1 VRQLQEAKMKR
12 DLLRVLLLVGV
23 FFNGV
28 TVIHSEAA
36 YPDKPI
42 VWIVHYSPGGGFD
55 MVSRAIARQLQK
67 DLGVPVVV
75 KNVTGAGGRTGATL
89 LYRAKPNGYT
99 VGLMDAR
106 ALTISQLLYKPS
118 YDMEKFEWI
127 GVINSDHTF
136 VFVPKGSPFKS
147 MDDVRKATKPVR
159 FTVTTPAT
167 VPAAI
172 YVPEALNFPAR
183 LVAGYGGAS
192 EAIPAIM
199 RGDGDA
205 TTGWSYT
212 AAQSFLRTGDI
223 VAILVND
230 REPDPRMP
238 NVPSL
243 ADFGIADL
251 ADGLVFY
258 RALATPPGTPKPIRD
273 ALSAAVQKALAAPET
288 VEFFKKIGAPMNSQ
302 FGAKEVQKTIARVV
316 TVHKKHLAS
325 LKQAIGQ

>member
-1 VRQLQEAKMKR
+1 MKR
-12 DLLRVLLLVGV
+12 DSLRVLLC
-23 FFNGV
+23 V
-28 TVIHSEAA
+28 TAFIIAFASIHSEAA
-36 YPDKPI
+36 YPDKAI

-55 MVSRAIARQLQK
+55 MVSRAVARALQK

-75 KNVTGAGGRTGATL
+75 KNITGAGGRTGATFL
-89 LYRAKPNGYT
+89 SRSKPDGYT
-99 VGLMDAR
+99 VGLLDAR
-106 ALTISQLLYKPS
+106 ALTISQLLYKPT
-118 YDMEKFEWI
+118 YDMEKFGWI
-127 GVINSDHTF
+127 GIINSDHTF
-136 VFVPKGSPFKS
+136 ILVPKGSPFKS
-147 MDDVRKATKPVR
+147 MEDVRNTASPVR

-172 YVPEALNFPAR
+172 YVPEALKFPAR

-212 AAQSFLRTGDI
+212 AAQSFIRTGDI
-223 VAILVND
+223 VPILVND
-230 REPDPRMP
+230 RVPDPRMP

-258 RALATPPGTPKPIRD
+258 RALATPPGTPKAIRD
-273 ALSAAVQKALAAPET
+273 ALAAAVKKALAAPET
-288 VEFFKKIGAPMNSQ
+288 VEFFKKVGAPMNSQ
-302 FGAKEVQKTIARVV
+302 FGAAEVQKTIEGVV
-316 TVHKKHLAS
+316 AVHKKHLPS
-325 LKQAIGQ
+325 LKKAIGQ